1 MRFPKFPR
9 IPLKVIIV
17 FLIAAILLISV
28 YIIFFN
34 VEDKDAI
41 APKIRGITGNTTA
54 NAGEVV
60 DISVNFTDNV
70 GVTNATIYYKT
81 ANANDWSSMSIL
93 NGSVDIF
100 ISLDPVEDLYYYVTI
115 DDAAGNGPVGDP
127 SINGSTYYVVTVV
140 DNSDDENDDDQ
151 NSIHYVFVEEGTETD
166 CKCKSC
172 PAVADILHELYESGK
187 YHFYYVSLVKDRSS
201 KANTRL
207 SDDYDVYGFPTV
219 FIDGGYKVIVGGNN
233 DKSEYEKAILDA
245 RSRDAP
251 DIQVTVSA
259 KYDNKTDKLTT
270 EVIVENNEKETYS
283 GRLKVYLTEIVS
295 QWNGYDG
302 KPYHYGFVDYVI
314 NEAVSMDANGEKN
327 FSDTRS
333 VSDYDYENL
342 MIMAVVFNSES
353 ADTYEYQNEEEN
365 SFDAYYADAVDA
377 TNVAEGG
384 NLPPEVGITS
394 PVKGKMYF
402 LDSPIL
408 EKLGSFKNTFL
419 IGKTTISVYA
429 SDDSGIEK
437 VEFYVD
443 GDLMKTVESEPYNWT
458 LSRISTYN
466 WTLSRISTFKEL
478 FYHKHTIEVKAYDDT
493 GKTSSASIE
502 VWARL

>member
-1 MRFPKFPR
+1 MRFPKLPR
-9 IPLKVIIV
+9 IPLKAIIIL
-17 FLIAAILLISV
+17 LIAAILLISV
-28 YIIFFN
+28 YVIFFN
-34 VEDKDAI
+34 VEAKDTI
-41 APKIRGITGNTTA
+41 APEIGGITGNTTV

-60 DISVNFTDNV
+60 NISVNFTDNV

-81 ANANDWSSMSIL
+81 ASAINWSSMSIL

-100 ISLDPVEDLYYYVTI
+100 ISLDPIKDLYYYVTI
-115 DDAAGNGPVGDP
+115 DDASGNGPVGDP
-127 SINGSTYYVVTVV
+127 SIDGSAYYVVTVV
-140 DNSDDENDDDQ
+140 DNSGDEDDGE
-151 NSIHYVFVEEGTETD
+151 NSIHYVFVEEGTATD
-166 CKCKSC
+166 CKSC
-172 PAVADILHELYESGK
+172 PIVANILHELYESGK
-187 YHFYYVSLVKDRSS
+187 YNFYYVSLVDDRSP
-201 KANTRL
+201 KAKTRL
-207 SDDYDVYGFPTV
+207 SGDYDAYGTPAV

-233 DKSEYEKAILDA
+233 AKSEYEQAILDA

-259 KYDNKTDKLTT
+259 KYDNETDKLTT
-270 EVIVENNEKETYS
+270 EVVVKNNEKETYS

-302 KPYHYGFVDYVI
+302 KPYHYGFVDYTI
-314 NEAVSMDANGEKN
+314 NKAISIDANGGKN
-327 FSDTRS
+327 FSDTQS

-353 ADTYEYQNEEEN
+353 AGKYVYPDENEH
-365 SFDAYYADAVDA
+365 SFDAYYADAVNA
-377 TNVAEGG
+377 TKVAEGG

-394 PVKGKMYF
+394 PVKGKIYF

-419 IGKTTISVYA
+419 IGKATINAYA

-443 GDLMKTVESEPYNWT
+443 SELMETVKSEPYT
-458 LSRISTYN
+458 

-502 VWARL
+502 VWARI

>member
-1 MRFPKFPR
+1 MKL
-9 IPLKVIIV
+9 ILKVVTILVI
-17 FLIAAILLISV
+17 AILLISSYFV
-28 YIIFFN
+28 FFSG
-34 VEDKDAI
+34 ESDKDTVVPEINAI
-41 APKIRGITGNTTA
+41 TINIIAT
-54 NAGEVV
+54 AGETAA
-60 DISVNFTDNV
+60 ISVNFSDNF
-70 GVTNATIYYKT
+70 GVTIATLYYKT
-81 ANANDWSSMSIL
+81 ASADNWNSVSIL

-100 ISLDPVEDLYYYVTI
+100 ISLDPIEDLYYYVTI

-127 SINGSTYYVVTVV
+127 STNGSTYYVVTVV
-140 DNSDDENDDDQ
+140 DNSDDENDGDQ
-151 NSIHYVFVEEGTETD
+151 NSIHYVFVEEGTEID
-166 CKCKSC
+166 CKNC
-172 PAVADILHELYESGK
+172 PIVANILHELYESGK
-187 YHFYYVSLVKDRSS
+187 YNFYYVSLVNDRSP
-201 KANTRL
+201 KAETRL

-233 DKSEYEKAILDA
+233 DKSEYEQAILDA

-270 EVIVENNEKETYS
+270 EVVVKNNEKETYS

-302 KPYHYGFVDYVI
+302 KPYHYGFVDYTI
-314 NEAVSMDANGEKN
+314 NKAISIDANGEKK

-353 ADTYEYQNEEEN
+353 AGKYVYPNENEH
-365 SFDAYYADAVDA
+365 SFDAYYADAVNA
-377 TNVAEGG
+377 TKISEGG

-394 PVKGKMYF
+394 PVKGRINIF
-402 LDSPIL
+402 GSPIL
-408 EKLGSFKNTFL
+408 EKLRLFKNTFL
-419 IGKTTISVYA
+419 IGKTTINVYA

-443 GDLMKTVESEPYNWT
+443 GELMETVKSEPY
-458 LSRISTYN
+458 S

-493 GKTSSASIE
+493 GKTSSDSIE
-502 VWARL
+502 VWVRI

>member
-1 MRFPKFPR
+1 MRFPKLPR
-9 IPLKVIIV
+9 IPLKVIIML
-17 FLIAAILLISV
+17 LIAVILLISV
-28 YIIFFN
+28 YVVFFN
-34 VEDKDAI
+34 VEAKDTI
-41 APKIRGITGNTTA
+41 APEIRGITGNTTA
-54 NAGEVV
+54 NAGEIVN
-60 DISVNFTDNV
+60 ISVNFTDNV

-81 ANANDWSSMSIL
+81 ASATNWGSMSIL

-100 ISLDPVEDLYYYVTI
+100 ISLNPVKDLYYYVTI
-115 DDAAGNGPVGDP
+115 NDASGNGPVGDP
-127 SINGSTYYVVTVV
+127 SIDGSTYYVVTVV
-140 DNSDDENDDDQ
+140 DNSDDEDDGK
-151 NSIHYVFVEEGTETD
+151 NSTHYVFIEEGTATD
-166 CKCKSC
+166 CKNC
-172 PAVADILHELYESGK
+172 PIVANILHELYESGK
-187 YHFYYVSLVKDRSS
+187 YNFYYVSLVNDRSP
-201 KANTRL
+201 KAETRL

-233 DKSEYEKAILDA
+233 DKSEYEQAILDA
-245 RSRDAP
+245 GSRDAP

-270 EVIVENNEKETYS
+270 EVVVKNNEKETYS

-302 KPYHYGFVDYVI
+302 KPYHYGFVDYAI
-314 NEAVSMDANGEKN
+314 NKAISIDANGEKN

-353 ADTYEYQNEEEN
+353 AGKYVYPDENEH
-365 SFDAYYADAVDA
+365 SFDAYYADAVNA
-377 TNVAEGG
+377 TKVAEGG

-394 PVKGKMYF
+394 PVEGKIYIF
-402 LDSPIL
+402 GSPFPKNL
-408 EKLGSFKNTFL
+408 AFKNTFL
-419 IGKTTISVYA
+419 IGKTTINVYA

-443 GDLMKTVESEPYNWT
+443 GELMETVKSEP
-458 LSRISTYN
+458 YN

-478 FYHKHTIEVKAYDDT
+478 FYHKHTIEVKAYDNT
-493 GKTSSASIE
+493 GKTSSDIIE

>member
-1 MRFPKFPR
+1 MRFPKLPR
-9 IPLKVIIV
+9 VPLKAIIIL
-17 FLIAAILLISV
+17 LIAAILLISAYV
-28 YIIFFN
+28 IFFN
-34 VEDKDAI
+34 VEAKDTI
-41 APKIRGITGNTTA
+41 APEIRDITGNTTV

-60 DISVNFTDNV
+60 NISVNFNDNV

-81 ANANDWSSMSIL
+81 ASADNWGSMSIL

-100 ISLDPVEDLYYYVTI
+100 ISLDPVKDLYYYVTI
-115 DDAAGNGPVGDP
+115 DDDAGNGPIGDP
-127 SINGSTYYVVTVV
+127 SIDGSTYYVVTVV

-151 NSIHYVFVEEGTETD
+151 NSTHYVFIEEGTATD
-166 CKCKSC
+166 CKNC
-172 PAVADILHELYESGK
+172 PIVANILRELYESGK
-187 YHFYYVSLVKDRSS
+187 YNFYYVSLVNDRSS
-201 KANTRL
+201 KAETRL

-233 DKSEYEKAILDA
+233 DKSEYEQAILDA

-259 KYDNKTDKLTT
+259 KYDNTTDKLTT
-270 EVIVENNEKETYS
+270 EVVVKNNEKETYS

-302 KPYHYGFVDYVI
+302 KPYHYGFVDYTI
-314 NEAVSMDANGEKN
+314 NKAISIDANGGKN

-353 ADTYEYQNEEEN
+353 AGRYEYPAENN
-365 SFDAYYADAVDA
+365 SFDAYYADAVNA
-377 TNVAEGG
+377 TKVAEGG

-394 PVKGKMYF
+394 PVKGKIYF
-402 LDSPIL
+402 RDSSIL
-408 EKLGSFKNTFL
+408 EKIIEEIGSLKNTFL
-419 IGKTTISVYA
+419 IGKKTISVYA

-443 GDLMKTVESEPYNWT
+443 GDLMKTVESEPYEWV
-458 LSRISTYN
+458 LK
-466 WTLSRISTFKEL
+466 ISTFKEL
-478 FYHKHTIEVKAYDDT
+478 LPHKHTIEVIAYDDT
-493 GKTSSASIE
+493 DKTSSASIE

>member
-1 MRFPKFPR
+1 MKFPKFPKFPR
-9 IPLKVIIV
+9 IPLKVIIIL
-17 FLIAAILLISV
+17 LIAVILLISAYV
-28 YIIFFN
+28 IFFN
-34 VEDKDAI
+34 IEDKDVI
-41 APKIRGITGNTTA
+41 APEIRGITGNSTV

-60 DISVNFTDNV
+60 SISVNFNDNV

-81 ANANDWSSMSIL
+81 ASADDWNSMSIL

-100 ISLDPVEDLYYYVTI
+100 ISLDPVENLYYYVII

-127 SINGSTYYVVTVV
+127 SINGSTYYVVAVV
-140 DNSDDENDDDQ
+140 DNSDDDDQ
-151 NSIHYVFVEEGTETD
+151 NSTRYVFIEKGTSTD
-166 CKCKSC
+166 CKNC
-172 PAVADILHELYESGK
+172 PVVSNILHELYESGK
-187 YHFYYVSLVKDRSS
+187 YNFYYVSLVNDRSNE
-201 KANTRL
+201 AQTRL
-207 SDDYDVYGFPTV
+207 STDYDIYGVPAV
-219 FIDGGYKVIVGGNN
+219 FVDGGYKVIMGGNTS
-233 DKSEYEKAILDA
+233 KSEYEKAIFDA

-251 DIQVTVSA
+251 DIQVAVSA
-259 KYDNKTDKLTT
+259 KYDNTTDKLTT

-283 GRLKVYLTEIVS
+283 GRLRVYLTEIVS

-302 KPYHYGFVDYVI
+302 KPFHYGFVEYAINKVI
-314 NEAVSMDANGEKN
+314 SVDANGEKN
-327 FSDTRS
+327 FSDTLS
-333 VSDYDYENL
+333 VSSYDYENL
-342 MIMAVVFNSES
+342 MVIAVVFNSES
-353 ADTYEYQNEEEN
+353 TDTYEYHNEEEN

-377 TNVAEGG
+377 TSVAEGG

-394 PVKGKMYF
+394 PVQGKIYF

-408 EKLGSFKNTFL
+408 ESLGMFRNTFL
-419 IGKTTISVYA
+419 VGRTTISVYA

-437 VEFYVD
+437 IEFYVD
-443 GDLMKTVESEPYNWT
+443 GDLMETVESEP
-458 LSRISTYN
+458 YN

>member
-1 MRFPKFPR
+1 MRFPKLPR
-9 IPLKVIIV
+9 VPLKVIIIL
-17 FLIAAILLISV
+17 LIAAILLISV

-34 VEDKDAI
+34 VEAKDTI
-41 APKIRGITGNTTA
+41 APEIRGITGNTTA

-60 DISVNFTDNV
+60 NISVNFTDNV

-81 ANANDWSSMSIL
+81 ASANNWGSMSIL

-100 ISLDPVEDLYYYVTI
+100 ISLNPAKDLYYYVTI
-115 DDAAGNGPVGDP
+115 DDDAGNGPVGDP
-127 SINGSTYYVVTVV
+127 SIDGSTYYVVTVV

-151 NSIHYVFVEEGTETD
+151 NSIHYVFVEEGTGTD
-166 CKCKSC
+166 CKSC
-172 PAVADILHELYESGK
+172 PAVANILHELYESGK
-187 YHFYYVSLVKDRSS
+187 YNFYYVSLVNDRSP
-201 KANTRL
+201 KAETRL
-207 SDDYDVYGFPTV
+207 SDDYDIYGFPTV

-270 EVIVENNEKETYS
+270 EVVVKNNEKETYS

-302 KPYHYGFVDYVI
+302 KPYHYGFVDYTI
-314 NEAVSMDANGEKN
+314 NKAISVDANGEKN
-327 FSDTRS
+327 FSDTQS

-353 ADTYEYQNEEEN
+353 AGKYVYPDENEH
-365 SFDAYYADAVDA
+365 SFDAYYADAVNA
-377 TNVAEGG
+377 AKVAEGG

-394 PVKGKMYF
+394 PVKGRINIF
-402 LDSPIL
+402 GSPIL
-408 EKLGSFKNTFL
+408 EKLRSFKNTFL
-419 IGKTTISVYA
+419 IGKTTINVYA

-443 GDLMKTVESEPYNWT
+443 DELMETVESEPYEWV
-458 LSRISTYN
+458 LK
-466 WTLSRISTFKEL
+466 ISTFKEIL
-478 FYHKHTIEVKAYDDT
+478 PHKHTIEVIAYDDT
-493 GKTSSASIE
+493 DKTSSASIE

>member
-1 MRFPKFPR
+1 MKLPKLPR
-9 IPLKVIIV
+9 IPLKVIIIL
-17 FLIAAILLISV
+17 LIAAILLISV
-28 YIIFFN
+28 YVIFFN
-34 VEDKDAI
+34 VEDKDTI
-41 APKIRGITGNTTA
+41 APEIRGITGNTTV

-60 DISVNFTDNV
+60 NISVNFTDNV

-81 ANANDWSSMSIL
+81 ASANNWSSMSIL

-100 ISLDPVEDLYYYVTI
+100 ISLDPVKDLYYYVTI

-127 SINGSTYYVVTVV
+127 SIDGSTYYVVTVV

-166 CKCKSC
+166 CKNC
-172 PAVADILHELYESGK
+172 PIVANILHELYESGK
-187 YHFYYVSLVKDRSS
+187 YNFYYVSLVNDRSP
-201 KANTRL
+201 KAETRL

-233 DKSEYEKAILDA
+233 DKSEYEQAILDA

-270 EVIVENNEKETYS
+270 EVVVKNNEKETYS

-302 KPYHYGFVDYVI
+302 KPYHYGFVDYTI
-314 NEAVSMDANGEKN
+314 NKAISIDANGEKN

-353 ADTYEYQNEEEN
+353 AGKYVYPDEDKN
-365 SFDAYYADAVDA
+365 SFDAYYADAVNA
-377 TNVAEGG
+377 TKVAEGG
-384 NLPPEVGITS
+384 NEPPGVGITS
-394 PVKGKMYF
+394 PVEGKIYIF
-402 LDSPIL
+402 DSPFPKNL
-408 EKLGSFKNTFL
+408 AFKNTFL

-443 GDLMKTVESEPYNWT
+443 GELMETVKSEP
-458 LSRISTYN
+458 YN

-478 FYHKHTIEVKAYDDT
+478 FYHKHTIEVIAYDYT
-493 GKTSSASIE
+493 GKTDSDSIE
-502 VWARL
+502 VWARI

>member
-1 MRFPKFPR
+1 MKFPK
-9 IPLKVIIV
+9 IPKIPFKFIIIL
-17 FLIAAILLISV
+17 LIAAVLLISV
-28 YIIFFN
+28 YVIFFN
-34 VEDKDAI
+34 AEDTI
-41 APKIRGITGNTTA
+41 APKIRGITRNTTA

-60 DISVNFTDNV
+60 NVSVNFTDNV
-70 GVTNATIYYKT
+70 GVTNATIHYKT
-81 ANANDWSSMSIL
+81 ASDNDWSSMSIL

-100 ISLDPVEDLYYYVTI
+100 ISLYPVEDLYYYVTI

-127 SINGSTYYVVTVV
+127 SIDGSTYYVVTVV
-140 DNSDDENDDDQ
+140 DNSNNEDDN
-151 NSIHYVFVEEGTETD
+151 NSTHYVFIEEGTATD
-166 CKCKSC
+166 CKNC
-172 PAVADILHELYESGK
+172 PIVANILHELYESGK
-187 YHFYYVSLVKDRSS
+187 YNFYYVSLVNDQSND
-201 KANTRL
+201 AQTRL
-207 SDDYDVYGFPTV
+207 STDYDIYGFPTV

-233 DKSEYEKAILDA
+233 DKSDYEQAILDA

-251 DIQVTVSA
+251 NLQVKVSA
-259 KYDNKTDKLTT
+259 KYNNITDKLTT
-270 EVIVENNEKETYS
+270 EVFVKNNDKETYS

-314 NEAVSMDANGEKN
+314 NEAISMDANGEKN
-327 FSDTRS
+327 FSDTQS

-353 ADTYEYQNEEEN
+353 AGKYVYPDENEH
-365 SFDAYYADAVDA
+365 SFDAYYADAVNA
-377 TNVAEGG
+377 TKVAEGG

-394 PVKGKMYF
+394 PLKGKIYF

-419 IGKTTISVYA
+419 FGKTTVSVYV

-443 GDLMKTVESEPYNWT
+443 GELMETVKSEPYNWT
-458 LSRISTYN
+458 LSK
-466 WTLSRISTFKEL
+466 ISTFKEL
-478 FYHKHTIEVKAYDDT
+478 FLHKHTIEVIAYDDT

>member
-1 MRFPKFPR
+1 MIFPKLPR
-9 IPLKVIIV
+9 IPLKVIII
-17 FLIAAILLISV
+17 FLIAAILLISAYV
-28 YIIFFN
+28 IFFN
-34 VEDKDAI
+34 VEDKDTI
-41 APKIRGITGNTTA
+41 APEIRDITGNTTA

-60 DISVNFTDNV
+60 SISVNFTDNV
-70 GVTNATIYYKT
+70 DVTNATIYHKT
-81 ANANDWSSMSIL
+81 ASADDWSSMSIL

-115 DDAAGNGPVGDP
+115 DDAAGNGPVGNP
-127 SINGSTYYVVTVV
+127 SINGSIYYVVTVV
-140 DNSDDENDDDQ
+140 DNSDDDDQ
-151 NSIHYVFVEEGTETD
+151 NSTHYVFVEEGTETD
-166 CKCKSC
+166 CKSC
-172 PAVADILHELYESGK
+172 PVVANILHELYKSGK
-187 YHFYYVSLVKDRSS
+187 YNFYYVSLVSDKSS
-201 KANTRL
+201 EAQTRL
-207 SDDYDVYGFPTV
+207 SNYDIYGFPTV
-219 FIDGGYKVIVGGNN
+219 FIDGGYEVIVGGSSS
-233 DKSEYEKAILDA
+233 KSKYERAIINA
-245 RSRDAP
+245 SSRDVP

-259 KYDNKTDKLTT
+259 KYDNKTKKLTT
-270 EVIVENNEKETYS
+270 EVIVENNEKEIYS

-302 KPYHYGFVDYVI
+302 KPYHYGFVDYAINKVI
-314 NEAVSMDANGEKN
+314 SVDANGEQN

-342 MIMAVVFNSES
+342 MVIAAVFNSES
-353 ADTYEYQNEEEN
+353 TDTYEYQNEEKN
-365 SFDAYYADAVDA
+365 SFDAYYTDAVDA

-394 PVKGKMYF
+394 PVKGRIYF

-408 EKLGSFKNTFL
+408 ERLGSFKNTFL

-458 LSRISTYN
+458 LSRIST
-466 WTLSRISTFKEL
+466 FKEL

>member
-1 MRFPKFPR
+1 MKL
-9 IPLKVIIV
+9 ILKVVTILVI
-17 FLIAAILLISV
+17 AILLISSYFV
-28 YIIFFN
+28 FFSGEN
-34 VEDKDAI
+34 DKDTVVPEINAI
-41 APKIRGITGNTTA
+41 TINIIATA
-54 NAGEVV
+54 GGTAA
-60 DISVNFTDNV
+60 ISANFSDNF
-70 GVTNATIYYKT
+70 GVTIATLYYKT
-81 ANANDWSSMSIL
+81 ASADNWNSASIL

-100 ISLDPVEDLYYYVTI
+100 ISLDPIEDLYYYVTI

-127 SINGSTYYVVTVV
+127 SIDGSTYYVVTVV

-151 NSIHYVFVEEGTETD
+151 NSIHYVFVEEGTATD
-166 CKCKSC
+166 CKNC
-172 PAVADILHELYESGK
+172 PIVANILHELYESGK
-187 YHFYYVSLVKDRSS
+187 YNFYYVSLVNDRST
-201 KANTRL
+201 KAKTRL
-207 SDDYDVYGFPTV
+207 SDDYDIYGFPTV

-233 DKSEYEKAILDA
+233 AKSEYEQAILDA

-270 EVIVENNEKETYS
+270 EVVVKNNEKETYS

-302 KPYHYGFVDYVI
+302 KPYHYGFVDYTI
-314 NEAVSMDANGEKN
+314 NKAISIDANGGKN
-327 FSDTRS
+327 FSDTQS

-353 ADTYEYQNEEEN
+353 AGRYVYPNENEH

-377 TNVAEGG
+377 TKVAEGG
-384 NLPPEVGITS
+384 NEPPGVGITS
-394 PVKGKMYF
+394 PVEGKIYIF
-402 LDSPIL
+402 GSPFPKNL
-408 EKLGSFKNTFL
+408 VFKNTFL
-419 IGKTTISVYA
+419 IGKTTINVYA

-443 GDLMKTVESEPYNWT
+443 GELMETVKSEP
-458 LSRISTYN
+458 YN

-493 GKTSSASIE
+493 GKTSSDSIE
-502 VWARL
+502 VWVRI

>member
-9 IPLKVIIV
+9 IPLKFIVIL
-17 FLIAAILLISV
+17 LIAAILLISAYV
-28 YIIFFN
+28 IFFN
-34 VEDKDAI
+34 VEAKDTI
-41 APKIRGITGNTTA
+41 APEIGDITGNTTV

-60 DISVNFTDNV
+60 NISINFTDNV

-81 ANANDWSSMSIL
+81 ASATNWSSMSIL

-100 ISLDPVEDLYYYVTI
+100 ISLDPVKDLYYYVTI

-127 SINGSTYYVVTVV
+127 SIDGSTYYVVTVV

-166 CKCKSC
+166 CKSC

-187 YHFYYVSLVKDRSS
+187 YNFYYVSLVRDRSS

-314 NEAVSMDANGEKN
+314 NEAVSLDANGEKN

-377 TNVAEGG
+377 TKVSEGG

-394 PVKGKMYF
+394 PVKGRINIF
-402 LDSPIL
+402 GSPIL
-408 EKLGSFKNTFL
+408 EKLRLFKNTFL
-419 IGKTTISVYA
+419 IGKTTINVYA

-458 LSRISTYN
+458 LSRIST
-466 WTLSRISTFKEL
+466 FKEL

-493 GKTSSASIE
+493 GKTSSANIE